1 MSSISFLIFS
11 ASLAV
16 IFLGS
21 ADVFFPSLPPSALV
35 SLSDFPSSDLL
46 PFGFASVSDVPSA
59 FLESE
64 PEPLSELSVLLPLEE
79 ELLPSLVSFLSDPDL
94 PVEESEASWLAE
106 SFFSEDVSPFLPLSS
121 SEPLSLFSSVFLSER
136 IRMVSEPLIEPPA
149 PLPCL
154 PLPDLDWLSDE
165 PDSSDSSEPSEPEPD
180 PSPRWPSL
188 SLFSPEGPLDCIWSL
203 IASLTFSICSFRTGY
218 MAIISLLILAILVVG
233 TRLEI
238 HSLMIPFSVLK
249 NGTMSSGTLVNS

>member
-21 ADVFFPSLPPSALV
+21 ADVFFPSLPPSVLV

-79 ELLPSLVSFLSDPDL
+79 ELLPSLVSFL
-94 PVEESEASWLAE
+94 
-106 SFFSEDVSPFLPLSS
+106 PLSS

-154 PLPDLDWLSDE
+154 PLPDLD
-165 PDSSDSSEPSEPEPD
+165 
-180 PSPRWPSL
+180 
-188 SLFSPEGPLDCIWSL
+188 
-203 IASLTFSICSFRTGY
+203 
-218 MAIISLLILAILVVG
+218 
-233 TRLEI
+233 
-238 HSLMIPFSVLK
+238 
-249 NGTMSSGTLVNS
+249 